1 MEFLRQV
8 AGHYCALEGLEK
20 KCFIFPNR
28 RSLVFFKKYLSRAVA
43 SSRGAAYAPVY
54 ITINDFISKL
64 ADKIAGDRIPLLLT
78 LYDCYKKLNPEAESL
93 DEFIFWG
100 GVLLSDFDDVD
111 KYLVDAEKLFTNIG
125 DFRSMQDS
133 FEYLSETQRK
143 AMERLAGHFTSE
155 GKEYKERFRRI
166 WDLLLPLYK
175 EYNGALEQKGI
186 SYEGRVYRSLAE
198 RLKSESVADIVREK
212 FEGTEL
218 FVFVGLNVLNECERL
233 LLGKLRDARLAEF
246 CWDYCGEYIR
256 TPENKSS
263 LFMEE
268 NVAYFPQAFELEKD
282 GLDRAAVNLLSVPSG
297 IGQVKRLP
305 EILKNLP
312 GKIEDID
319 EKTAVV
325 LPDEGLLLP
334 LLNSIPEDIKDINV
348 TMGYPLGGS
357 EISTLVSD
365 IAALQLHMRGKDGK
379 WSFYHAPVRSILSNS
394 LIKSVMS
401 EEGRQIVD
409 KIRKD
414 AKYYVSEDEFASDP
428 LLKSIF
434 HPVAKD
440 LSSNSE
446 EQTLELAEYIR
457 DLLYSLG
464 RALLNEKDMVL
475 ELDFAKEYYHCASQL
490 KENVKQLLPATWF
503 RLLKQLCAGATVP
516 FRGEPLQGLQIMG
529 PLETRALDFDNIIIM
544 SCNEGV
550 FPRRSSGASFIPPEL
565 RRAFGLP
572 GYEYQDAVWA
582 YYFYRLIQ
590 RCKNLW
596 LVYDSRSE
604 GLKSGEVSRY
614 VQQLQLHFKVKV
626 TKWVA
631 NEASAPGTEPP
642 AITKTQEDI
651 EKIRSKEISVSRLQD
666 YLSCPAMFYYG
677 FVRELYKQDEVN
689 ESLDAGMLGD
699 VMHKVMQTLY
709 QGNASISTDYLNSLL
724 KSPEKIREEV
734 QNQIKLKL
742 KCEEIEGR
750 NLIYEDVIFRYVKI
764 IIQSDINNMKR
775 HSVSE
780 FKIHGLE
787 RKVKGELCGLRF
799 KGTIDRL
806 DSFTD
811 GSVRVVDYKSGHVS
825 DNEVF
830 INDEN
835 APGVVKDLFTKKG
848 SDRPKIALQL
858 YVYDELVKQDNSC
871 AEIVKDKRL
880 VNSIYHPPRLNGNGV
895 EEIPVSEVFRSGM
908 ESGLQGLVDTIL
920 NPDIP
925 FERSGEAKTCE
936 FCDFKQLCG
945 K

>member
-1 MEFLRQV
+1 M
-8 AGHYCALEGLEK
+8 
-20 KCFIFPNR
+20 
-28 RSLVFFKKYLSRAVA
+28 
-43 SSRGAAYAPVY
+43 
-54 ITINDFISKL
+54 NDFFSKL
-64 ADKIAGDRIPLLLT
+64 AGKNTGDRIPLLLT
-78 LYDCYKKLNPEAESL
+78 LYDCYKKLNPGAESL

-111 KYLVDAEKLFTNIG
+111 KYLVDADRLFTNIG
-125 DFRSMQDS
+125 DYRSMQDS
-133 FEYLSETQRK
+133 FEYLSETQRE
-143 AMERLAGHFTSE
+143 AIMRLVGHFSSGE
-155 GKEYKERFRRI
+155 KEYKERFRRI
-166 WDLLLPLYK
+166 WDLLLLLYK
-175 EYNGALEQKGI
+175 EYNEALEQKGI

-198 RLKSESVADIVREK
+198 RLKSESVADIVGEK
-212 FEGTEL
+212 FGGTEL
-218 FVFVGLNVLNECERL
+218 FVFVGLNVLNECEKR

-246 CWDYCGEYIR
+246 CWDYCGGYIR

-268 NVAYFPQAFELEKD
+268 NVANFQQAFELEKE
-282 GLDRAAVNLLSVPSG
+282 GLDSAAVNFLSVPSG

-305 EILKNLP
+305 EILKRLP
-312 GKIEDID
+312 SPID

-365 IAALQLHMRGKDGK
+365 VAALQLHMRGKEGK
-379 WSFYHAPVRSILSNS
+379 WSFYHSPVHSVLSNS
-394 LIKSVMS
+394 LIKSVLS
-401 EEGRQIVD
+401 EEGKQISD
-409 KIRKD
+409 KVRKD
-414 AKYYVSEDEFASDP
+414 AKYYVSEDEFAADP

-434 HPVAKD
+434 RPVAKD
-440 LSSNSE
+440 LSSNSG
-446 EQTLELAEYIR
+446 EQTLELAEYIQN
-457 DLLYSLG
+457 LLYSLG
-464 RALLNEKDMVL
+464 RALLNVEDMAL
-475 ELDFAKEYYHCASQL
+475 ELDFAREYYHCASQL
-490 KENVKQLLPATWF
+490 KENIKQLLPATWF

-516 FRGEPLQGLQIMG
+516 FKGEPLKGLQIMG
-529 PLETRALDFDNIIIM
+529 PLETRALDFDNLIIM

-596 LVYDSRSE
+596 LVYDSRGE

-614 VQQLQLHFKVKV
+614 VQQLQLHFKVNIK
-626 TKWVA
+626 KWVA
-631 NEASAPGTEPP
+631 NEASAPGTEPL
-642 AITKTQEDI
+642 AIQKTQEDI

-689 ESLDAGMLGD
+689 ESLDAGTLGD

-709 QGNASISTDYLNSLL
+709 QDKPGISMDYLSSLL
-724 KSPEKIREEV
+724 DKPEIIRKDV

-780 FKIHGLE
+780 FRVFGLE
-787 RKVKGELCGLRF
+787 RNVRGTLCGLRF

-806 DSFTD
+806 DSFSE

-830 INDEN
+830 INDDN
-835 APGVVKDLFTKKG
+835 APDVVKALFTKKG

-858 YVYDELVKQDNSC
+858 YVYDELVKQDRSC
-871 AEIVKDKRL
+871 AEIVKGKRL
-880 VNSIYHPPRLNGNGV
+880 VNSIYHPPRMYGRGV
-895 EEIPVSEVFRSGM
+895 EESDVSEVFRAAM

-925 FERSGEAKTCE
+925 FNRSGEAKTCE